1 MRNYRQWLVFSKVI
15 LTLLGLTGWYGP
27 AQAAVNIDRTRII
40 FASDDVAQS
49 LTLSNE
55 NTTPMWYMSLTL
67 TMDNKKSI
75 GDIMVAPKT
84 ALDVPLTRSPT
95 PGASINYA
103 VINDSGNWRQ
113 YTAILEKYISKSD
126 FIPEF

>member
-1 MRNYRQWLVFSKVI
+1 
-15 LTLLGLTGWYGP
+15 
-27 AQAAVNIDRTRII
+27 
-40 FASDDVAQS
+40 
-49 LTLSNE
+49 
-55 NTTPMWYMSLTL
+55 MSLTL
-67 TMDNKKSI
+67 TTDDKKSV

-84 ALDVPLTRSPT
+84 ALDVPLTRSPK

>member
-1 MRNYRQWLVFSKVI
+1 RP
-15 LTLLGLTGWYGP
+15 TGLKAPTE
-27 AQAAVNIDRTRII
+27 AEEKKLRFIAK
-40 FASDDVAQS
+40 
-49 LTLSNE
+49 E
-55 NTTPMWYMSLTL
+55 NTIRIVNPTSWYMSLTL

-113 YTAILEKYISKSD
+113 YTAILEKYISKSN

>member
-1 MRNYRQWLVFSKVI
+1 
-15 LTLLGLTGWYGP
+15 
-27 AQAAVNIDRTRII
+27 
-40 FASDDVAQS
+40 
-49 LTLSNE
+49 
-55 NTTPMWYMSLTL
+55 
-67 TMDNKKSI
+67 